1 MYLQVKNL
9 SKSYGGKRVVSHIN
23 LELERGEILSLL
35 GPSGCGKTTLLR
47 MLVGLVSPDNGW
59 IQVEDQVL
67 YDGKKEMP
75 IEERQMGMVF
85 QDYALWPH
93 LTVAQNIAFGMHLQ
107 RYPRIQIKKRVNELL
122 ELVNLGGLGHRFP
135 YQLSGG
141 QQQRVAMA
149 RALAT
154 NPRILLLDEP
164 LSNLDTAL
172 RESMRSEIVNLLR
185 QLNVTTINVTHDQ
198 NEAMAMSDRIMVLK
212 EGECHQIGSPTD
224 LYFNPVNPFVAK
236 FMGSANLLPGNL
248 ISGVEGYTFY
258 LKGYNEV
265 RLRVANQESIRTSES
280 GRVNSAEECL
290 LLIRPDDLQFFS
302 AKLDPGHPNTLEA
315 RVVESSFVAG
325 RWRTLLKLVD
335 GPSPTLLA
343 YSSIPTTSEQQCWLG
358 LPPETCRIV
367 PANLPVEVL
376 SVPDSW

>member
-1 MYLQVKNL
+1 
-9 SKSYGGKRVVSHIN
+9 
-23 LELERGEILSLL
+23 
-35 GPSGCGKTTLLR
+35 
-47 MLVGLVSPDNGW
+47 
-59 IQVEDQVL
+59 
-67 YDGKKEMP
+67 
-75 IEERQMGMVF
+75 
-85 QDYALWPH
+85 
-93 LTVAQNIAFGMHLQ
+93 
-107 RYPRIQIKKRVNELL
+107 
-122 ELVNLGGLGHRFP
+122 
-135 YQLSGG
+135 
-141 QQQRVAMA
+141 
-149 RALAT
+149 
-154 NPRILLLDEP
+154 
-164 LSNLDTAL
+164 
-172 RESMRSEIVNLLR
+172 
-185 QLNVTTINVTHDQ
+185 
-198 NEAMAMSDRIMVLK
+198 
-212 EGECHQIGSPTD
+212 
-224 LYFNPVNPFVAK
+224 
-236 FMGSANLLPGNL
+236 
-248 ISGVEGYTFY
+248 
-258 LKGYNEV
+258 V